1 MYWCYPQYTR
11 VMSII
16 YATHA
21 LGCVSRCGVFRRPRK
36 RLRIRGNTRCG
47 VWMPY
52 LTQDILQISLAKQL
66 RQPRQQPNTSVHLG
80 LFRTP
85 FYTIMY
91 RCVHHCTRC
100 MSMYMICYV
109 LIRCLK
115 QCLKYALFMLCVW
128 EVCYACV
135 VISQLTHQ
143 LSRYPKHLNACY
155 NTSAH
160 LGPFRSPYCTI
171 TYHQLSVVCSGVS
184 IICIGGYI
192 MEC

>member
-66 RQPRQQPNTSVHLG
+66 RQPRQQPKYQCTFG
-80 LFRTP
+80 AIP
-85 FYTIMY
+85 YTILHHY
-91 RCVHHCTRC
+91 VQVCTPLYQVYVHV
-100 MSMYMICYV
+100 YD
-109 LIRCLK
+109 
-115 QCLKYALFMLCVW
+115 MLCINTVPKVVPK
-128 EVCYACV
+128 VCPVYAMRLGGV
-135 VISQLTHQ
+135 LRMRGDIL
-143 LSRYPKHLNACY
+143 A
-155 NTSAH
+155 NTLAKQV
-160 LGPFRSPYCTI
+160 P
-171 TYHQLSVVCSGVS
+171 
-184 IICIGGYI
+184 
-192 MEC
+192 